1 MTVICANCKTTYT
14 GELCLTR
21 VGAGGS
27 AHYRCPNCEREQ
39 TVTLNGQEFDAAVAR
54 AKATVRP
61 AGRRGG
67 GRGE

>member
-1 MTVICANCKTTYT
+1 MTVICANCKTTYM

-39 TVTLNGQEFDAAVAR
+39 TITLNGQEFDAAVAANA
-54 AKATVRP
+54 AKVRP
-61 AGRRGG
+61 AGTKRG